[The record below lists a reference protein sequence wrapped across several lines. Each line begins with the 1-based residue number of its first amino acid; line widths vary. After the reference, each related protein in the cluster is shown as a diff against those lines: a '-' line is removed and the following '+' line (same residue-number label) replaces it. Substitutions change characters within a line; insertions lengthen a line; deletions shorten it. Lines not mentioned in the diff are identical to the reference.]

1 MRASSM
7 RTLSVVGS
15 NRVLRMREG
24 RACVLLDESARERA
38 RERGIARRERA

>member
-15 NRVLRMREG
+15 NRVLRMREA
-24 RACVLLDESARERA
+24 RARVLLGEPARERA
-38 RERGIARRERA
+38 RERVERRARA